1 MKGNRF
7 KQDNRGASLLA
18 VLVLMVVVSLIA
30 VVITKITIVNI
41 EMKEVERGTK
51 KNFYSA
57 DELMDNLRAG
67 ARELAEQSL
76 EKAYADVLENYLT
89 YSASGGDVQKVF
101 ATRYMDGLQKQF
113 AENHTDPAVGAS
125 DTMDASGNVAYRVSG
140 YDTDTVKS
148 CIKEAADQGCYIPA
162 ADPKYEVD
170 YGAGTFT
177 LKGVQIRYKDAQD
190 YETTIKTDLVFS
202 TPKMN
207 FSGSGQVQEFMRY
220 ALIADRQINIG
231 AQNVTVDGNVYAGA
245 DGIYAS
251 TGGNGTIK
259 GKTVLTRG
267 DIVTE
272 SGSDLT
278 VGDGG
283 SSIWAENI
291 RTSSAGT
298 NGASSIHMNG
308 NMYVADDL
316 ELAGRGSSVTLQG
329 NYYGYN
335 FQKNYGVQDPDS
347 AKKAEFSSAMMVNGK
362 SSHLDIKG
370 LNYLLL
376 AGRTFISRKLDA
388 SNEDILMGESISART
403 NQLAYYV
410 PLEYV
415 SGDGRSLDQK
425 KYAAY
430 TGISESTLKGYL
442 NSSRQVVPYY
452 FPGGVYYY
460 LNFNSEKSANDF
472 FSDYYVNNQGK
483 TAQYANIYLDEDALI
498 VDSNTIM
505 TFSGDILKRAAS
517 ADMLEVGTYTIAP
530 DNWKDSSGLYWK
542 YCSKLAVR
550 YKSLELGL
558 TDQGQ
563 GVTEDNVRLTST
575 DASGHEVIDKTVN
588 PLFDYLIDRSAFT
601 TEVEKHKASPTASET
616 VYSPAADVYLIEN
629 AGTYALPATVTK
641 GIVIATGDVKVSG
654 QFEGMIISGGV
665 ISFDSNASVR
675 GNKLLVSQLFTEDQK
690 RDTPLFSQFFKGCSS
705 LAASNISG
713 NLDLDSY
720 LNYDNWKKNG

>member
-1 MKGNRF
+1 
-7 KQDNRGASLLA
+7 
-18 VLVLMVVVSLIA
+18 
-30 VVITKITIVNI
+30 
-41 EMKEVERGTK
+41 
-51 KNFYSA
+51 
-57 DELMDNLRAG
+57 
-67 ARELAEQSL
+67 
-76 EKAYADVLENYLT
+76 
-89 YSASGGDVQKVF
+89 
-101 ATRYMDGLQKQF
+101 
-113 AENHTDPAVGAS
+113 
-125 DTMDASGNVAYRVSG
+125 
-140 YDTDTVKS
+140 
-148 CIKEAADQGCYIPA
+148 
-162 ADPKYEVD
+162 
-170 YGAGTFT
+170 
-177 LKGVQIRYKDAQD
+177 
-190 YETTIKTDLVFS
+190 
-202 TPKMN
+202 
-207 FSGSGQVQEFMRY
+207 
-220 ALIADRQINIG
+220 
-231 AQNVTVDGNVYAGA
+231 
-245 DGIYAS
+245 
-251 TGGNGTIK
+251 
-259 GKTVLTRG
+259 
-267 DIVTE
+267 
-272 SGSDLT
+272 
-278 VGDGG
+278 
-283 SSIWAENI
+283 
-291 RTSSAGT
+291 
-298 NGASSIHMNG
+298 MNG

-335 FQKNYGVQDPDS
+335 FQKNYGAQDPDS

-415 SGDGRSLDQK
+415 LGDGKSLDQK

-588 PLFDYLIDRSAFT
+588 PLFDDLIDRSAFT

-641 GIVIATGDVKVSG
+641 GIVIATGDVRVSG

>member
-162 ADPKYEVD
+162 TDPKYEVD

-207 FSGSGQVQEFMRY
+207 FSGRGQVQEFMRY

-231 AQNVTVDGNVYAGA
+231 AQNVTVDGSVYAGA

-291 RTSSAGT
+291 KTSSAGT

-335 FQKNYGVQDPDS
+335 F
-347 AKKAEFSSAMMVNGK
+347 
-362 SSHLDIKG
+362 
-370 LNYLLL
+370 
-376 AGRTFISRKLDA
+376 RKIMA
-388 SNEDILMGESISART
+388 HRIRILRKR
-403 NQLAYYV
+403 
-410 PLEYV
+410 
-415 SGDGRSLDQK
+415 RSL
-425 KYAAY
+425 A
-430 TGISESTLKGYL
+430 
-442 NSSRQVVPYY
+442 VP
-452 FPGGVYYY
+452 
-460 LNFNSEKSANDF
+460 
-472 FSDYYVNNQGK
+472 
-483 TAQYANIYLDEDALI
+483 
-498 VDSNTIM
+498 
-505 TFSGDILKRAAS
+505 
-517 ADMLEVGTYTIAP
+517 
-530 DNWKDSSGLYWK
+530 
-542 YCSKLAVR
+542 
-550 YKSLELGL
+550 
-558 TDQGQ
+558 
-563 GVTEDNVRLTST
+563 
-575 DASGHEVIDKTVN
+575 
-588 PLFDYLIDRSAFT
+588 
-601 TEVEKHKASPTASET
+601 
-616 VYSPAADVYLIEN
+616 
-629 AGTYALPATVTK
+629 
-641 GIVIATGDVKVSG
+641 
-654 QFEGMIISGGV
+654 
-665 ISFDSNASVR
+665 
-675 GNKLLVSQLFTEDQK
+675 
-690 RDTPLFSQFFKGCSS
+690 
-705 LAASNISG
+705 
-713 NLDLDSY
+713 
-720 LNYDNWKKNG
+720 

>member
-1 MKGNRF
+1 
-7 KQDNRGASLLA
+7 
-18 VLVLMVVVSLIA
+18 
-30 VVITKITIVNI
+30 
-41 EMKEVERGTK
+41 
-51 KNFYSA
+51 
-57 DELMDNLRAG
+57 MDNLRAG

-207 FSGSGQVQEFMRY
+207 FSGRGQVQEFMRY

-335 FQKNYGVQDPDS
+335 FQKNYGAQDPDS

-415 SGDGRSLDQK
+415 SGDGKSLDQK
-425 KYAAY
+425 
-430 TGISESTLKGYL
+430 
-442 NSSRQVVPYY
+442 
-452 FPGGVYYY
+452 
-460 LNFNSEKSANDF
+460 KSANDF

-616 VYSPAADVYLIEN
+616 VYSPATDVYLIEN

-641 GIVIATGDVKVSG
+641 GIVIATGDVRVSG

>member
-1 MKGNRF
+1 MKRNRF

-177 LKGVQIRYKDAQD
+177 LKGVQIRYRDAQD

-207 FSGSGQVQEFMRY
+207 FSGRGQVQEFMRY

-231 AQNVTVDGNVYAGA
+231 AQNVTVDGSVYAGA

-335 FQKNYGVQDPDS
+335 FQKNYGAQDPDS

-388 SNEDILMGESISART
+388 SNEDILMGEDRKS
-403 NQLAYYV
+403 
-410 PLEYV
+410 
-415 SGDGRSLDQK
+415 
-425 KYAAY
+425 
-430 TGISESTLKGYL
+430 
-442 NSSRQVVPYY
+442 VV
-452 FPGGVYYY
+452 
-460 LNFNSEKSANDF
+460 
-472 FSDYYVNNQGK
+472 
-483 TAQYANIYLDEDALI
+483 
-498 VDSNTIM
+498 
-505 TFSGDILKRAAS
+505 
-517 ADMLEVGTYTIAP
+517 
-530 DNWKDSSGLYWK
+530 
-542 YCSKLAVR
+542 
-550 YKSLELGL
+550 
-558 TDQGQ
+558 
-563 GVTEDNVRLTST
+563 
-575 DASGHEVIDKTVN
+575 
-588 PLFDYLIDRSAFT
+588 
-601 TEVEKHKASPTASET
+601 
-616 VYSPAADVYLIEN
+616 
-629 AGTYALPATVTK
+629 
-641 GIVIATGDVKVSG
+641 
-654 QFEGMIISGGV
+654 
-665 ISFDSNASVR
+665 
-675 GNKLLVSQLFTEDQK
+675 
-690 RDTPLFSQFFKGCSS
+690 
-705 LAASNISG
+705 
-713 NLDLDSY
+713 
-720 LNYDNWKKNG
+720 

>member
-162 ADPKYEVD
+162 TDPKYEVD

-207 FSGSGQVQEFMRY
+207 FSGRGQVQEFMRY

-231 AQNVTVDGNVYAGA
+231 AQNVTVDGSVYAGA

-291 RTSSAGT
+291 KTSSAGT

-335 FQKNYGVQDPDS
+335 FQKNYGAQDPDS

-415 SGDGRSLDQK
+415 SGDGKSLDQ
-425 KYAAY
+425 YLTEQGRENETIHIVLLEGTEGATAAIGRTNGILHGVEEHPNWTIVDRGCANFTQGEGQTY
-430 TGISESTLKGYL
+430 MENLLSKGTVKDIDVIISENDNMIFGAMKALDRNG
-442 NSSRQVVPYY
+442 
-452 FPGGVYYY
+452 
-460 LNFNSEKSANDF
+460 KS
-472 FSDYYVNNQGK
+472 YGP
-483 TAQYANIYLDEDALI
+483 E
-498 VDSNTIM
+498 
-505 TFSGDILKRAAS
+505 GDII
-517 ADMLEVGTYTIAP
+517 M
-530 DNWKDSSGLYWK
+530 
-542 YCSKLAVR
+542 
-550 YKSLELGL
+550 
-558 TDQGQ
+558 
-563 GVTEDNVRLTST
+563 
-575 DASGHEVIDKTVN
+575 
-588 PLFDYLIDRSAFT
+588 
-601 TEVEKHKASPTASET
+601 
-616 VYSPAADVYLIEN
+616 
-629 AGTYALPATVTK
+629 
-641 GIVIATGDVKVSG
+641 
-654 QFEGMIISGGV
+654 
-665 ISFDSNASVR
+665 ISFDALHESFENMMAGKLHATVECNPLLASTVEAVIEELEAGREVDKIYNTEENIYTYENAADYI
-675 GNKLLVSQLFTEDQK
+675 DQRK
-690 RDTPLFSQFFKGCSS
+690 
-705 LAASNISG
+705 
-713 NLDLDSY
+713 Y
-720 LNYDNWKKNG
+720 

>member
-1 MKGNRF
+1 
-7 KQDNRGASLLA
+7 
-18 VLVLMVVVSLIA
+18 
-30 VVITKITIVNI
+30 
-41 EMKEVERGTK
+41 
-51 KNFYSA
+51 
-57 DELMDNLRAG
+57 
-67 ARELAEQSL
+67 
-76 EKAYADVLENYLT
+76 
-89 YSASGGDVQKVF
+89 
-101 ATRYMDGLQKQF
+101 
-113 AENHTDPAVGAS
+113 
-125 DTMDASGNVAYRVSG
+125 
-140 YDTDTVKS
+140 
-148 CIKEAADQGCYIPA
+148 
-162 ADPKYEVD
+162 
-170 YGAGTFT
+170 
-177 LKGVQIRYKDAQD
+177 
-190 YETTIKTDLVFS
+190 
-202 TPKMN
+202 
-207 FSGSGQVQEFMRY
+207 
-220 ALIADRQINIG
+220 
-231 AQNVTVDGNVYAGA
+231 
-245 DGIYAS
+245 
-251 TGGNGTIK
+251 
-259 GKTVLTRG
+259 
-267 DIVTE
+267 
-272 SGSDLT
+272 
-278 VGDGG
+278 
-283 SSIWAENI
+283 
-291 RTSSAGT
+291 
-298 NGASSIHMNG
+298 MNG

-335 FQKNYGVQDPDS
+335 FQKNYGAQDPDS

-415 SGDGRSLDQK
+415 SKDGRSLDQK

-472 FSDYYVNNQGK
+472 FSEYYVNNQGK

-505 TFSGDILKRAAS
+505 TFSGDILKRAVS

-601 TEVEKHKASPTASET
+601 TEVEKHKASRR
-616 VYSPAADVYLIEN
+616 L
-629 AGTYALPATVTK
+629 
-641 GIVIATGDVKVSG
+641 
-654 QFEGMIISGGV
+654 
-665 ISFDSNASVR
+665 R
-675 GNKLLVSQLFTEDQK
+675 K
-690 RDTPLFSQFFKGCSS
+690 RCIPRPQMYT
-705 LAASNISG
+705 
-713 NLDLDSY
+713 
-720 LNYDNWKKNG
+720 

>member
-251 TGGNGTIK
+251 TGGNGTI
-259 GKTVLTRG
+259 TLTK
-267 DIVTE
+267 
-272 SGSDLT
+272 
-278 VGDGG
+278 GDGTKKTIEVSQG
-283 SSIWAENI
+283 TTVNSFIDSLKEAGVNASYDDINKRIFVSSKDTGKDNDFTLTGGNVDGANALTKLGLNVKSDATDATYKTYMQYYGDGTDAGITAKVNEAIKIYQDAQAAYKKASAEN
-291 RTSSAGT
+291 SNLSA
-298 NGASSIHMNG
+298 A
-308 NMYVADDL
+308 
-316 ELAGRGSSVTLQG
+316 
-329 NYYGYN
+329 YGYA
-335 FQKNYGVQDPDS
+335 S
-347 AKKAEFSSAMMVNGK
+347 AYSAMKEAFKKSGLNTTQQEELTKLLQMSATDRAKSVVTSDGTIYTAETSDADGNTIFSYGEGDNKKYIKSVNTYTDTNGK
-362 SSHLDIKG
+362 SYTRTDVDGTKLIKDG
-370 LNYLLL
+370 
-376 AGRTFISRKLDA
+376 K
-388 SNEDILMGESISART
+388 
-403 NQLAYYV
+403 
-410 PLEYV
+410 EY
-415 SGDGRSLDQK
+415 
-425 KYAAY
+425 
-430 TGISESTLKGYL
+430 T
-442 NSSRQVVPYY
+442 
-452 FPGGVYYY
+452 
-460 LNFNSEKSANDF
+460 
-472 FSDYYVNNQGK
+472 
-483 TAQYANIYLDEDALI
+483 
-498 VDSNTIM
+498 
-505 TFSGDILKRAAS
+505 
-517 ADMLEVGTYTIAP
+517 
-530 DNWKDSSGLYWK
+530 
-542 YCSKLAVR
+542 
-550 YKSLELGL
+550 
-558 TDQGQ
+558 
-563 GVTEDNVRLTST
+563 
-575 DASGHEVIDKTVN
+575 
-588 PLFDYLIDRSAFT
+588 
-601 TEVEKHKASPTASET
+601 
-616 VYSPAADVYLIEN
+616 
-629 AGTYALPATVTK
+629 
-641 GIVIATGDVKVSG
+641 ATGEKDADGNATYKDADGNVVSIKV
-654 QFEGMIISGGV
+654 
-665 ISFDSNASVR
+665 N
-675 GNKLLVSQLFTEDQK
+675 T
-690 RDTPLFSQFFKGCSS
+690 
-705 LAASNISG
+705 
-713 NLDLDSY
+713 SY
-720 LNYDNWKKNG
+720 